1 MPEPTYEYHLLHY
14 SATGKL
20 EPPLGGS
27 WVVYKSK
34 VSHTPIGA
42 TVLWRRIVEE
52 PKAKPKE
59 ISEPRTMQ
67 VDCISDDL
75 LCRGPYG
82 PDKSHEES
90 IYKCGPCSEYERSYP
105 QGKATFKEMLEYCE
119 RIIDDGIPTVIDGLD
134 LIRDT
139 RLHVNLH
146 GYPSVTE
153 AQRSKVESLFRSL
166 YTTIHTP

>member
-14 SATGKL
+14 TATGKL
-20 EPPLGGS
+20 EPPLGGN

-34 VSHTPIGA
+34 VNHTPIGA

-59 ISEPRTMQ
+59 IPEPRTMQ
-67 VDCISDDL
+67 VDCISHDL

-82 PDKSHEES
+82 RD
-90 IYKCGPCSEYERSYP
+90 KCGPCSEYERSYQ

-119 RIIDDGIPTVIDGLD
+119 RVISDGIPTVINGIDM
-134 LIRDT
+134 IRDV

-146 GYPSVTE
+146 GYPSIAE
-153 AQRSKVESLFRSL
+153 NKRAEVESLFCSL